1 MPDSLKVAITDDELS
16 IIVFFVCT
24 PLKEAIAIELVGKS
38 VPMNVI
44 VLSVS
49 TTLVTVYI
57 SA

>member
-1 MPDSLKVAITDDELS
+1 
-16 IIVFFVCT
+16 
-24 PLKEAIAIELVGKS
+24 LVGKS